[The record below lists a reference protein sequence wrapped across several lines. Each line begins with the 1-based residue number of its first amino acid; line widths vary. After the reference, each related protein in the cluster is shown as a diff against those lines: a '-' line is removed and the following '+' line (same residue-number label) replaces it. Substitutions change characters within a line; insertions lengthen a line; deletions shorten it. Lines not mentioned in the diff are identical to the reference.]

1 VLRLVI
7 TLTLTKGDNDVR
19 KSNNA
24 NCYGYHMAIN
34 NQPYCDDCKGNHFI
48 RTDMGDTNCP
58 NCCKQP
64 PTYKREN
71 GMIKLGDVTSRIV
84 AELTKGR
91 VL

>member
-1 VLRLVI
+1 MLRLVI
-7 TLTLTKGDNDVR
+7 TLTLTNGDNDVR
-19 KSNNA
+19 KSNNT

-34 NQPYCDDCKGNHFI
+34 KEPYCDDCNGNNFI

-58 NCCKQP
+58 NCCEEP

-91 VL
+91 EL